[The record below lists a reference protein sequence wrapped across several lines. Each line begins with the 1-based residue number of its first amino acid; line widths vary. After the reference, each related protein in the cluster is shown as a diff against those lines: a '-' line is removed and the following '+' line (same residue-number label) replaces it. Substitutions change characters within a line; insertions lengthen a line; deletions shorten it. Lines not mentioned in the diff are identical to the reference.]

1 MAWKMEVRK
10 DDPVPPGWNE
20 AECRKVEDVDT
31 PFGIRLQW
39 TYWLPKI
46 SAEVSG
52 WTSLSP
58 SPPLTPT
65 ALMTPQW

>member
-10 DDPVPPGWNE
+10 DDPVPPGWYE

>member
-1 MAWKMEVRK
+1 MAWKIEVRK
-10 DDPVPPGWNE
+10 DDPVPPGWYE

-31 PFGIRLQW
+31 TFGIRLHW

-46 SAEVSG
+46 GAEVSG
-52 WTSLSP
+52 WTSMSP